1 MPTLS
6 AVLLAAGL
14 GSRYGSNKLLVPVEG
29 VPLYRRAFAA
39 LPAQAFFRGA
49 VVSCYDEI
57 LSDAAIFRYI
67 PAENPRPQEGQSLS
81 VKLGLAAVAEGSDAV
96 LFAVCDQPWLT
107 RESVERLI
115 AGWSAQP
122 ERICALGCGG
132 KRGNPCIFPRKY
144 FGELLSLTGDV
155 GGSKVIRAHP
165 SDLLLVEAP
174 ARELADLDRP

>member
-29 VPLYRRAFAA
+29 VPLYRRAFSA
-39 LPAQAFFRGA
+39 LPARGFFRAA

-57 LSDAAIFRYI
+57 LSEASNSRYI
-67 PAENPRPQEGQSLS
+67 PVENPRPQEGQSLS
-81 VKLGLAAVAEGSDAV
+81 VKLGLTAVAEGSDAV

-107 RESVERLI
+107 RESVERLT
-115 AGWSAQP
+115 ARWRAHP
-122 ERICALGCGG
+122 EHICALGCGG

-144 FGELLSLTGDV
+144 YDELLALTGDV
-155 GGSKVIRAHP
+155 GGSRVIRAHP